1 MAARLRL
8 GNQRAARD
16 KNDQER
22 RIQILAG
29 QPFDV

>member
-1 MAARLRL
+1 MAMRLRS
-8 GNQRAARD
+8 GNQQAARD